1 MTSAPETFV
10 ARKPAI
16 RFTANF
22 EKNLEEIERF
32 LIEAEAPQTYD
43 ALLDELLEAV
53 TPNLERFPGMGR
65 PFMLCLPRS
74 VETTNALAAQTY
86 DALLDELLEAVTPN
100 LERFPG
106 MGRPFMLC
114 LPRSVETTN
123 ALAALCAKL
132 LALTTDPEALREYVL
147 KDYLLLYAQI
157 GGAIHLLAIRH
168 QQQLSFDFAG
178 HWR

>member
-10 ARKPAI
+10 ARKPPI

-74 VETTNALAAQTY
+74 VETTNALAA
-86 DALLDELLEAVTPN
+86 L
-100 LERFPG
+100 R
-106 MGRPFMLC
+106 
-114 LPRSVETTN
+114 
-123 ALAALCAKL
+123 AKL

-157 GGAIHLLAIRH
+157 GGAIYLLAIRH
-168 QQQLSFDFAG
+168 QQQLSFDFAR

>member
-32 LIEAEAPQTYD
+32 LIEAEAP
-43 ALLDELLEAV
+43 
-53 TPNLERFPGMGR
+53 
-65 PFMLCLPRS
+65 
-74 VETTNALAAQTY
+74 QTY